1 MKFFSALAAAGLM
14 LCSAAAAA
22 ACPTGLYRSPDGKVE
37 AAIYHTSSGSARYT
51 LTNGDRGA
59 VGGPDALLS
68 CVGNELLSAAGAQPG
83 GTWVRVPLK
92 MTEDRKSVV

>member
-1 MKFFSALAAAGLM
+1 MEPRSWRCPHNQECSPMKFFSALAAAGLM

-51 LTNGDRGA
+51 LTNGERGA
-59 VGGPDALLS
+59 VGGPAALLS
-68 CVGNELLSAAGAQPG
+68 CVGNELLN
-83 GTWVRVPLK
+83 
-92 MTEDRKSVV
+92 RKSCVE